1 MIRILY
7 ILLGCL
13 LAATTYAQYRVETD
27 PETGKKGYV
36 DQVDGSIVIPFEYD
50 EIDIGW
56 QNSVMGYTGV
66 GKNKLWGLYKLE
78 GGLVLPIQYEYV
90 RALHADLLAARTPEN
105 DTLLYFFNGKGKAL
119 FQAAGLTA
127 EPGFNEN
134 TVQIIR
140 PDMSRVFLDLKGEDP
155 FQGRFKNGRW
165 TDGKT
170 VVCAA
175 IDNQG
180 KPSQAGLFAWE
191 GDTLLPPVYFNIQ
204 AHPGGRFLVQTTDYQ
219 MGMTDERGRFL
230 IPLGSARLS
239 KMGNQPQDV
248 ILALEGSPLN
258 GKVYDPNGQLLLDS
272 CVTGNVAFRGGIG
285 RIKNQ
290 HFYRY
295 FTASRAAKL
304 STGLFHLDG
313 RPVLPMQYKEIQYAS
328 DDHPLIVHDGAAFI
342 IMGWAGKQAYPGRFK
357 RLEYTA
363 NPGIL
368 YGQPENGERGGFIH
382 IGDPAGDRFNFQ
394 KIILLPHSGYF
405 AVKEEG
411 AYYLH
416 DAAGRRVNNQ
426 GFAFLEQPE
435 RKHYAAWR
443 EQMKSGRLVAYGAS
457 AQRGDDQPWVGFDE
471 KGKAHH
477 FAPLQPKEA
486 EVVAMEEVVRMESPP
501 PPPPPPGEE
510 SPRQEE
516 EIYDIPDQPAEYPG
530 GDAER
535 LKFMVSEL
543 KYPALAKE
551 YAIQGMVVV
560 KFVVEKDGSITNI
573 QIVRDIGGGCGKEIV
588 RIIGL
593 MPKWKPGMKNGLPV
607 RSWQTFPFRF
617 KLE

>member
-1 MIRILY
+1 MQKLWIAIYFL
-7 ILLGCL
+7 L
-13 LAATTYAQYRVETD
+13 LAATAHAQYRVEPD
-27 PETGKKGYV
+27 PQTGKMGYV
-36 DQVDGSIVIPFEYD
+36 DQVDGSVVIPFEYD

-56 QNSVMGYTGV
+56 QNIVMGFAGV

-90 RALHADLLAARTPEN
+90 RAIHPDLLAARAPEN
-105 DTLLYFFNGKGKAL
+105 DTLLHFFNGKGEAL
-119 FQAAGLTA
+119 FQAAGQTA

-134 TVQIIR
+134 TVVIIR
-140 PDMSRVFLDLKGEDP
+140 PDMSRGFLDLKGEDP
-155 FQGRFKNGRW
+155 FQGRFENGRW

-170 VVCAA
+170 VVCAT
-175 IDNQG
+175 IDNRG
-180 KPSQAGLFAWE
+180 NPSQAGLFTWE

-204 AHPGGRFLVQTTDYQ
+204 AHAGGRFLVQTTDYQ
-219 MGMTDERGRFL
+219 MGMTDEQGRFL
-230 IPLGSARLS
+230 IPLGPARLA

-248 ILALEGSPLN
+248 ILALEGGPLN
-258 GKVYDPNGQLLLDS
+258 GKVYDPNGRLLLDS
-272 CVTGNVAFRGGIG
+272 CVTGNVSFKGGIG
-285 RIKNQ
+285 KMANQ

-295 FTASRAAKL
+295 FTASRGDGL

-328 DDHPLIVHDGAAFI
+328 DDHPLIVSDGAAYM
-342 IMGWAGKQAYPGRFK
+342 IMGWDGKPAYPGRFK
-357 RLEYTA
+357 RLEYTT

-382 IGDPAGDRFNFQ
+382 IGDPSGDRFNFQ

-411 AYYLH
+411 ANFLH
-416 DAAGRRVNNQ
+416 DAAGRRVNDQ
-426 GFAFLEQPE
+426 GYAFLDQPE
-435 RKHYAAWR
+435 RKHYKAWR

-471 KGKAHH
+471 KGKAHN
-477 FAPLQPKEA
+477 FAPLQPKEE
-486 EVVAMEEVVRMESPP
+486 EVVAMEEVVWMDTPVPP
-501 PPPPPPGEE
+501 PPVEE
-510 SPRQEE
+510 TSRQEE
-516 EIYDIPDQPAEYPG
+516 EIYDFPDQPAEYPG
-530 GDAER
+530 GESEKI
-535 LKFMVSEL
+535 KFMVSEL

-573 QIVRDIGGGCGKEIV
+573 QIVRDIGGGCGKEVV
-588 RIIGL
+588 RNIER
-593 MPKWKPGMKNGLPV
+593 MPRWKPAKKNGLPV

-617 KLE
+617 MLE

>member
-1 MIRILY
+1 MRFPKITF
-7 ILLGCL
+7 LLLLL
-13 LAATTYAQYRVETD
+13 LAATAHAQYRVETN
-27 PETGKKGYV
+27 PQTGKKGYV
-36 DQVDGSIVIPFEYD
+36 DQVDGSVVIPFEYD

-56 QNSVMGYTGV
+56 QNSVMGYV
-66 GKNKLWGLYKLE
+66 AVEKEKLWGLYKLE
-78 GGLVLPIQYEYV
+78 SGLVLPIQYEYV
-90 RALHADLLAARTPEN
+90 RALHPDLLTARAPEN
-105 DTLLYFFNGKGKAL
+105 DTLLHFFNGKGEAL
-119 FQAAGLTA
+119 FQAAGQTA

-140 PDMSRVFLDLKGEDP
+140 PDMSQVFLDLRGQDP
-155 FQGRFKNGRW
+155 FQGRFANGRW

-170 VVCAA
+170 VVCAT
-175 IDNQG
+175 IDKRGN
-180 KPSQAGLFAWE
+180 PSQAGLFSWD

-230 IPLGSARLS
+230 IPLGTARLS

-272 CVTGNVAFRGGIG
+272 CVTGNVSFRGGIG
-285 RIKNQ
+285 KIANQ

-295 FTASRAAKL
+295 FTASRAAKT

-313 RPVLPMQYKEIQYAS
+313 RPILPMQYKEIQYAS
-328 DDHPLIVHDGAAFI
+328 DDHPLIVHDGAAYL
-342 IMGWAGKQAYPGRFK
+342 IMGWDGKPAYPGRFK

-368 YGQPENGERGGFIH
+368 YGQPENGDRGGFIR
-382 IGDPAGDRFNFQ
+382 IGAPAGDRFNFQ

-405 AVKEEG
+405 AVREDG
-411 AYYLH
+411 VNYLY
-416 DAAGRRVNNQ
+416 DPAGRRVNNQ
-426 GFAFLEQPE
+426 GYAFLEQPE
-435 RKHYAAWR
+435 RKHYKAWR
-443 EQMKSGRLVAYGAS
+443 EQGKSGRLVAYGSTGA
-457 AQRGDDQPWVGFDE
+457 RGDDQPWVGFDE
-471 KGKAHH
+471 KGKAHD
-477 FAPLQPKEA
+477 FAPLQPKE
-486 EVVAMEEVVRMESPP
+486 EVVAMEEVVWMDRPVPP
-501 PPPPPPGEE
+501 PPVEE

-516 EIYDIPDQPAEYPG
+516 NIYDFPDQPAEYPG
-530 GDAER
+530 GETER
-535 LKFMVSEL
+535 LKFMISEL
-543 KYPALAKE
+543 KYPALARE
-551 YAIQGMVVV
+551 NAIQGMVVV

-573 QIVRDIGGGCGKEIV
+573 QIVRDIGGGCGNEVV

-593 MPKWKPGMKNGLPV
+593 MPKWKPGKKNGLPV

>member
-1 MIRILY
+1 MKKNRLTVFFLVLSI
-7 ILLGCL
+7 
-13 LAATTYAQYRVETD
+13 TVHAQYRVETD
-27 PETGKKGYV
+27 PQTGKKGYV
-36 DQVDGSIVIPFEYD
+36 DQIDGSVVIPFEYD
-50 EIDIGW
+50 EVDVGW
-56 QNSVMGYTGV
+56 QTSVMGYAAV
-66 GKNKLWGLYKLE
+66 GKNGLWGLYKLE
-78 GGLVLPIQYEYV
+78 GELVLPIRYEYV
-90 RALHADLLAARTPEN
+90 RAIHADLLAARAPEN
-105 DTLLYFFNGKGKAL
+105 DTLLHFFNGKGEAL
-119 FQAAGLTA
+119 FQTAGQTA

-134 TVQIIR
+134 TVQVIR
-140 PDMSRVFLDLKGEDP
+140 PDMSRVFLDLKGQDP
-155 FQGRFKNGRW
+155 FQGRFVNGRW

-170 VVCAA
+170 VVCAT
-175 IDNQG
+175 IDNRG
-180 KPSQAGLFAWE
+180 NLSQAGLFSWE

-219 MGMTDERGRFL
+219 MGMIDEQGRFL
-230 IPLGSARLS
+230 IPLGPVRLS

-258 GKVYDPNGQLLLDS
+258 GKVYDPNGRLLMDS
-272 CVTGNVAFRGGIG
+272 CVTDNVAFKGGIG
-285 RIKNQ
+285 KFANQ

-295 FTASRAAKL
+295 FTASNAAKY

-313 RPVLPMQYKEIQYAS
+313 RPILPMQYKEIQYAS
-328 DDHPLIVHDGAAFI
+328 DDHPLIVHDGAAYL
-342 IMGWAGKQAYPGRFK
+342 IMGWDGKPAYPGRFK

-363 NPGIL
+363 DPGLL
-368 YGQPENGERGGFIH
+368 YGQPENGDRGGFIH
-382 IGDPAGDRFNFQ
+382 IGDPAGDRFTLQ

-426 GFAFLEQPE
+426 GYAFLEQPE
-435 RKHYAAWR
+435 RKHYTAWR
-443 EQMKSGRLVAYGAS
+443 EKMKSGRLVAYGAS

-471 KGKAHH
+471 KGKAHD
-477 FAPLQPKEA
+477 FPPLQPKE
-486 EVVAMEEVVRMESPP
+486 EVVAMEEVVVI
-501 PPPPPPGEE
+501 E

-516 EIYDIPDQPAEYPG
+516 EICDFPDKPAEYPG
-530 GDAER
+530 GESER
-535 LKFMVSEL
+535 LKFMVSQL
-543 KYPALAKE
+543 NYPALAKE
-551 YAIQGMVVV
+551 NAIQGMVVV

-573 QIVRDIGGGCGKEIV
+573 QIVRDIGGGCGKEVV

-593 MPKWKPGMKNGLPV
+593 MPKWKPGMKNGFPV

>member
-1 MIRILY
+1 MRLTRVTF
-7 ILLGCL
+7 LLLL
-13 LAATTYAQYRVETD
+13 LAATAHAQYRVETD
-27 PETGKKGYV
+27 PETGKIGYV

-56 QNSVMGYTGV
+56 QNSVMGYAGV
-66 GKNKLWGLYKLE
+66 GKDKLWGLYKLE

-90 RALHADLLAARTPEN
+90 RALHPDLLAARAPEN
-105 DTLLYFFNGKGKAL
+105 DTLLYFFNGKGEAL
-119 FQAAGLTA
+119 FQAAGQTA

-134 TVQIIR
+134 TVVIIR
-140 PDMSRVFLDLKGEDP
+140 PDMSRSFLDLKGEDP
-155 FQGRFKNGRW
+155 FQGRFENGRW

-170 VVCAA
+170 VVCAT
-175 IDNQG
+175 IDNRG
-180 KPSQAGLFAWE
+180 NPSQAGLFTWE

-204 AHPGGRFLVQTTDYQ
+204 APPGGRFLVQTTDYQ
-219 MGMTDERGRFL
+219 MGMTDEQGHFL
-230 IPLGSARLS
+230 IPLGPVRLS

-258 GKVYDPNGQLLLDS
+258 GKVYDTNGRLLLDS

-285 RIKNQ
+285 KIANQ

-304 STGLFHLDG
+304 STGLFHIDG
-313 RPVLPMQYKEIQYAS
+313 RPILPMQYNEIQYAS
-328 DDHPLIVHDGAAFI
+328 DDHPLIVHDGAAYI
-342 IMGWAGKQAYPGRFK
+342 IMGWDGKPAYPGRFK
-357 RLEYTA
+357 RLEFTA

-416 DAAGRRVNNQ
+416 DAAGRRVNDQ
-426 GFAFLEQPE
+426 AYAFMEQPE
-435 RKHYAAWR
+435 RKHYTAWR
-443 EQMKSGRLVAYGAS
+443 KEMKSGRLVAYGAS

-471 KGKAHH
+471 KGKAHD
-477 FAPLQPKEA
+477 FVPLQPKEE
-486 EVVAMEEVVRMESPP
+486 EVVAMEEVVWMDTPVPP
-501 PPPPPPGEE
+501 PPMEE
-510 SPRQEE
+510 TSRKEE
-516 EIYDIPDQPAEYPG
+516 EIYDFPDHPAEFPG
-530 GDAER
+530 GETER

-551 YAIQGMVVV
+551 NAIQGMVVV

-588 RIIGL
+588 RIIER
-593 MPKWKPGMKNGLPV
+593 MPRWKPAKKNGLPV

>member
-1 MIRILY
+1 MFRIY
-7 ILLGCL
+7 FSFLLLL
-13 LAATTYAQYRVETD
+13 LAATAHAQYRVETD
-27 PETGKKGYV
+27 PETGKNGYV

-56 QNSVMGYTGV
+56 QNSVMGYAGV
-66 GKNKLWGLYKLE
+66 GKNKRWGLYKLE

-90 RALHADLLAARTPEN
+90 RALHPDLLAARAPEN
-105 DTLLYFFNGKGKAL
+105 DTLLYFFNGKGEAL
-119 FQAAGLTA
+119 FQAAGQTA

-155 FQGRFKNGRW
+155 FQGRFENGRW

-170 VVCAA
+170 VVCAV
-175 IDNQG
+175 IDNRG
-180 KPSQAGLFAWE
+180 NPSQAGLFTWE

-204 AHPGGRFLVQTTDYQ
+204 AHSEGRFLVQTTDYQ
-219 MGMTDERGRFL
+219 MGMTDEQGRFL
-230 IPLGSARLS
+230 IPLGPARLA
-239 KMGNQPQDV
+239 KMGYQPQDV

-258 GKVYDPNGQLLLDS
+258 GKVYDPNGRLLLDS
-272 CVTGNVAFRGGIG
+272 CVTGNLVYKGGLG
-285 RIKNQ
+285 KMANQ
-290 HFYRY
+290 HIHRY

-304 STGLFHLDG
+304 STGLFHIDG
-313 RPVLPMQYKEIQYAS
+313 RPILPMQYNEIQYAS

-342 IMGWAGKQAYPGRFK
+342 IMGWDGKPAYPGRFK
-357 RLEYTA
+357 RLEYTPA
-363 NPGIL
+363 PGTL
-368 YGQPENGERGGFIH
+368 YGQPENSERGGFIH
-382 IGDPAGDRFNFQ
+382 IGAPAGDRFNFQ

-416 DAAGRRVNNQ
+416 DAAGRRVNDQ
-426 GFAFLEQPE
+426 AYAFLEQPE

-443 EQMKSGRLVAYGAS
+443 KEMKSGRLVAYGSS

-471 KGKAHH
+471 KGKAHN
-477 FAPLQPKEA
+477 FAPLKPKEE
-486 EVVAMEEVVRMESPP
+486 EVVAMEEVVWMDTPVPP
-501 PPPPPPGEE
+501 PPVEE
-510 SPRQEE
+510 TSRQEE
-516 EIYDIPDQPAEYPG
+516 EIYDFPDQPAEYPG

-560 KFVVEKDGSITNI
+560 KFVVEKDGSLTNI
-573 QIVRDIGGGCGKEIV
+573 QIVRDIGGGCGREV
-588 RIIGL
+588 ERIIRL
-593 MPKWKPGMKNGLPV
+593 MPRWKPA
-607 RSWQTFPFRF
+607 
-617 KLE
+617 

>member
-1 MIRILY
+1 MRLTRVTF
-7 ILLGCL
+7 LLLL
-13 LAATTYAQYRVETD
+13 LAATAHAQYRVETD
-27 PETGKKGYV
+27 PETGKIGYV

-56 QNSVMGYTGV
+56 QNSVMGYAGV
-66 GKNKLWGLYKLE
+66 GKDKLWGLYKLE

-90 RALHADLLAARTPEN
+90 RALHPDLLAARAPEN
-105 DTLLYFFNGKGKAL
+105 DTLLYFFNGKGEAL
-119 FQAAGLTA
+119 FQAAGQTA

-134 TVQIIR
+134 TVVIIR
-140 PDMSRVFLDLKGEDP
+140 PDMSRSFLDLKGEDP
-155 FQGRFKNGRW
+155 FQGRFENGRW

-170 VVCAA
+170 VVCAT
-175 IDNQG
+175 IDNRG
-180 KPSQAGLFAWE
+180 NPSQAGLFTWE

-204 AHPGGRFLVQTTDYQ
+204 APPGGRFLVQTTDYQ
-219 MGMTDERGRFL
+219 MGMTDEQGHFL
-230 IPLGSARLS
+230 IPLGPVRLS

-258 GKVYDPNGQLLLDS
+258 GKVYDTNGRLLLDS

-285 RIKNQ
+285 KIANQ

-304 STGLFHLDG
+304 STGLFHIDG
-313 RPVLPMQYKEIQYAS
+313 RPILPMQYNEIQYAS
-328 DDHPLIVHDGAAFI
+328 DDHPLIVHDGAAYI
-342 IMGWAGKQAYPGRFK
+342 IMGWDGKPAYPGRFK
-357 RLEYTA
+357 RLEFTA

-416 DAAGRRVNNQ
+416 DAAGRRVNDQ
-426 GFAFLEQPE
+426 AYAFMEQPE
-435 RKHYAAWR
+435 RKHYTAWR
-443 EQMKSGRLVAYGAS
+443 KEMKSGRLVAYGAS

-471 KGKAHH
+471 KGKAHD
-477 FAPLQPKEA
+477 FAPLQPKEE
-486 EVVAMEEVVRMESPP
+486 EVVAMEEVVWMDTPVPP
-501 PPPPPPGEE
+501 PPVEE

-516 EIYDIPDQPAEYPG
+516 EIYDFPDQPAEYPG
-530 GDAER
+530 GETE
-535 LKFMVSEL
+535 KFKFLLSEL
-543 KYPALAKE
+543 KYPAIARE
-551 YAIQGMVVV
+551 NAIQGMVVV

-573 QIVRDIGGGCGKEIV
+573 QIVKDIGGGCGKEIV
-588 RIIGL
+588 RIIER
-593 MPKWKPGMKNGLPV
+593 MPRWKPAKKNGLPV